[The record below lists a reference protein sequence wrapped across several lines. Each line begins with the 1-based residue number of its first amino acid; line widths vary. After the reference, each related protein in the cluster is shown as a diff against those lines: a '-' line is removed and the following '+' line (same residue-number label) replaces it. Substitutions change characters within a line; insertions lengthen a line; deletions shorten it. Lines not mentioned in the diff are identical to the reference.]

1 MKRKKEAEKAEERE
15 GTVMVRGGAGHSAG
29 HSSAVLVLCCYCMS
43 AANDIHCPAV
53 VQSYETGF
61 QRIQEATGITD
72 IDKLVNKFIEG
83 WSDGSRGRQTLCQS
97 RLVVAKTSLL
107 PSPPLPSPPLLSP
120 PLSMCS

>member
-1 MKRKKEAEKAEERE
+1 M
-15 GTVMVRGGAGHSAG
+15 G
-29 HSSAVLVLCCYCMS
+29 

-83 WSDGSRGRQTLCQS
+83 WSGGSRERQTLCQS
-97 RLVVAKTSLL
+97 RLVVAKTS
-107 PSPPLPSPPLLSP
+107 PLPSPSLPSLSP
-120 PLSMCS
+120 LSPCAVEDQNFALFNYVNELNNEIEALQEQIAEVCSVSCDVM